1 EAGDL
6 FARIKI
12 PATLRSLV
20 ALPPADDDKRDGD
33 RAPALLPTATF
44 VWLEQL
50 IAEHLDLLFPGLAI
64 RGAYPFRVLRDA
76 DLGLQLGEAGDLLET
91 VEQGLQ
97 KQRFGSVVAVLIQP
111 TMPERVRN
119 ILCENLEIA
128 PADLIELDG
137 PLGLGGLPELL
148 DLDRP
153 DLRDAPLLAR
163 VPLELRRGHDPF
175 AAIQHSALLLHHPSG
190 ALSS

>member
-1 EAGDL
+1 
-6 FARIKI
+6 
-12 PATLRSLV
+12 
-20 ALPPADDDKRDGD
+20 LPPAAAEADIKQRDDETV
-33 RAPALLPTATF
+33 TAGSAYTF

-50 IAEHLDLLFPGLAI
+50 IAQHLELLFPGLTI

-76 DLGLQLGEAGDLLET
+76 DLEIQIDEAGDLLET
-91 VEQGLQ
+91 VGQGLQ

-111 TMPERVRN
+111 GMPERVRD

-137 PLGLGGLPELL
+137 PLGLGGVAELL

-153 DLRDAPLLAR
+153 DLRDAPLLAQ

-175 AAIQHSALLLHHPSG
+175 V
-190 ALSS
+190 